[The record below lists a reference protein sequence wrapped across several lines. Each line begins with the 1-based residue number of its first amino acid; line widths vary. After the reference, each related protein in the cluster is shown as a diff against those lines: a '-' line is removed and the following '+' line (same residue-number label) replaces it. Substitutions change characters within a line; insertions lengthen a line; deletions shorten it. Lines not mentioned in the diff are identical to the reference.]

1 MLKVLS
7 LFDGIATGRL
17 ALEMAGI
24 DVGLYFAS
32 EVDKD
37 VKAVARANWPD
48 MIHLGP
54 VETITATDLP
64 DIDLVIGGARA
75 KASREQAVSSI
86 STTHAVAYFLTTPE
100 YSTRS

>member
-37 VKAVARANWPD
+37 VKAVARAN
-48 MIHLGP
+48 
-54 VETITATDLP
+54 
-64 DIDLVIGGARA
+64 
-75 KASREQAVSSI
+75 
-86 STTHAVAYFLTTPE
+86 
-100 YSTRS
+100 